1 MYLILLLKNQGKL
14 VLFHKILKKKKE
26 YQIRV
31 SIVSNQYQIREIKT
45 QDTTFFKVI
54 NTKSLW
60 RDIGQK
66 KKIYSK
72 LEEKN

>member
-14 VLFHKILKKKKE
+14 VLFYKILKKKKE
-26 YQIRV
+26 YQKP
-31 SIVSNQYQIREIKT
+31 YQIREIKT
-45 QDTTFFKVI
+45 QDTTLFKVI

-66 KKIYSK
+66 KKKRIYSK